1 VAAELS
7 ESYAARLSEISA
19 AVVTRS
25 GVPAVE
31 VRVSAPLPLVGLVG
45 PSGELSVQGHA
56 FAEEPALLLTSP

>member
-1 VAAELS
+1 
-7 ESYAARLSEISA
+7 LSEISA

-56 FAEEPALLLTSP
+56 FAEEPALLVTSP